1 MAFFFFSVCFSADLG
16 YNVGTRERSRR
27 KKENMEDEYLD
38 AAYEDR
44 VSGHDYEQ
52 EGYDDEPF
60 MYEYEPD
67 CDDGDDGDA
76 LASAGWG
83 VDEDY

>member
-1 MAFFFFSVCFSADLG
+1 
-16 YNVGTRERSRR
+16 
-27 KKENMEDEYLD
+27 MEDEYLD

-60 MYEYEPD
+60 MYDYEPD